1 MEKLVLD
8 YTHNSEPESWEHNIP
23 FEYES
28 KEKFIF
34 DVIKN
39 PMLLNNVIDC
49 VSEWMLDPAYEHKI
63 ELLENIDQYVFTLDE
78 WFERNKINLFIS
90 NNFLPL

>member
-8 YTHNSEPESWEHNIP
+8 YTYCSEPECWEHDIP

-39 PMLLNNVIDC
+39 PMLLNQVIEC
-49 VSEWMLDPAYEHKI
+49 VYEWHIEDKVEN
-63 ELLENIDQYVFTLDE
+63 ELLDNIDQYIFTLDE
-78 WFERNKINLFIS
+78 WFERNKRNITK
-90 NNFLPL
+90 

>member
-1 MEKLVLD
+1 MERLVLD
-8 YTHNSEPESWEHNIP
+8 YTHCTEPECWNHDIP

-39 PMLLNNVIDC
+39 PMLLNDVIEC
-49 VSEWMLDPAYEHKI
+49 VYEWQLEEKVEN
-63 ELLENIDQYVFTLDE
+63 ELLDNIDQYIFTLDE
-78 WFERNKINLFIS
+78 WFERNKRKVT
-90 NNFLPL
+90 

>member
-8 YTHNSEPESWEHNIP
+8 YTYCSEPECWNHDIP

-39 PMLLNNVIDC
+39 PMLLNQVIEC
-49 VSEWMLDPAYEHKI
+49 VYEWQLEDKVEN
-63 ELLENIDQYVFTLDE
+63 ELLDNIDQYIFTLDE
-78 WFERNKINLFIS
+78 WFETNKRNITK
-90 NNFLPL
+90 

>member
-8 YTHNSEPESWEHNIP
+8 YTHCSEPECWNHDIP

-39 PMLLNNVIDC
+39 PMLLNQVIEC
-49 VSEWMLDPAYEHKI
+49 VYEWHLEDKVEN
-63 ELLENIDQYVFTLDE
+63 ELLDNIDQYIFTLDE
-78 WFERNKINLFIS
+78 WFERNKRNITK
-90 NNFLPL
+90 

>member
-1 MEKLVLD
+1 MERLVLD
-8 YTHNSEPESWEHNIP
+8 YTHCAEPDCWNHDIP

-39 PMLLNNVIDC
+39 PMLLNDVIEC
-49 VSEWMLDPAYEHKI
+49 VYEWQLEEKVEN
-63 ELLENIDQYVFTLDE
+63 ELLDNIDQYIFTLDE
-78 WFERNKINLFIS
+78 WFERNKRKVT
-90 NNFLPL
+90 

>member
-8 YTHNSEPESWEHNIP
+8 YTHCSEPECWNHDIP

-39 PMLLNNVIDC
+39 PMLLNQVIEC
-49 VSEWMLDPAYEHKI
+49 VYEWELEEKVEN
-63 ELLENIDQYVFTLDE
+63 ELLDNIDRYIFTLDE
-78 WFERNKINLFIS
+78 WFERNKKII
-90 NNFLPL
+90 

>member
-8 YTHNSEPESWEHNIP
+8 YTYCSEPECWEHDIP

-39 PMLLNNVIDC
+39 PMLLNQVIEC
-49 VSEWMLDPAYEHKI
+49 VFEWHIEDKVEN
-63 ELLENIDQYVFTLDE
+63 ELLDNIDQYIFTLDE
-78 WFERNKINLFIS
+78 WFERNKRNITK
-90 NNFLPL
+90 

>member
-1 MEKLVLD
+1 MERLVLD
-8 YTHNSEPESWEHNIP
+8 YTHCSEPECWNHDIP

-39 PMLLNNVIDC
+39 PMLLNNVIEC
-49 VSEWMLDPAYEHKI
+49 VYEWQLEEKVEN
-63 ELLENIDQYVFTLDE
+63 ELLDNVDQYIFTLDE
-78 WFERNKINLFIS
+78 WFERNKRKVT
-90 NNFLPL
+90 P

>member
-1 MEKLVLD
+1 VEKLVLD
-8 YTHNSEPESWEHNIP
+8 YTHCSEPECWNHDIP

-39 PMLLNNVIDC
+39 PMLLNQVIEC
-49 VSEWMLDPAYEHKI
+49 VYEWQLEDKVEN
-63 ELLENIDQYVFTLDE
+63 ELLDNIDQYIFTLDE
-78 WFERNKINLFIS
+78 WFERNKRNITK
-90 NNFLPL
+90 